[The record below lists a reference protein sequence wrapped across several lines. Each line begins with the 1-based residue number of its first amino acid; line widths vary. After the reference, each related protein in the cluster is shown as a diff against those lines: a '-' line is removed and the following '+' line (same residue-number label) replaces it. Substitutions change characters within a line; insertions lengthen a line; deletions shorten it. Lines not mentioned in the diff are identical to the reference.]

1 MVEAAPEAAAAGA
14 EWQKSFN
21 QVLTNQ
27 AGKEA
32 WPITGAT
39 FIMMHT
45 KQDKPQQAAAAL
57 KFFDWAYANGDKM
70 ADDLDYVALP
80 DSVKSLIRQQWAKIG
95 DTAGKAV
102 LGK

>member
-1 MVEAAPEAAAAGA
+1 
-14 EWQKSFN
+14 
-21 QVLTNQ
+21 
-27 AGKEA
+27 
-32 WPITGAT
+32 
-39 FIMMHT
+39 MMHT

-80 DSVKSLIRQQWAKIG
+80 DSVKALIRQQWAKIG
-95 DTAGKAV
+95 DASGKSV